1 MAHDAELNAQ
11 IDPMGMAVVLRARD
25 IRNDDLA
32 AIAEV
37 WAEKRDLVIEHLD
50 RLAAAVERRG
60 AAWDTAVDDAECS
73 WQMDEAHVRLDE
85 TQALQLAGELRDA
98 AGQTLA
104 ARARAAQ
111 PPVHLYLPS
120 QQDRSAA

>member
-1 MAHDAELNAQ
+1 
-11 IDPMGMAVVLRARD
+11 
-25 IRNDDLA
+25 
-32 AIAEV
+32 
-37 WAEKRDLVIEHLD
+37 
-50 RLAAAVERRG
+50 
-60 AAWDTAVDDAECS
+60 
-73 WQMDEAHVRLDE
+73 MDEAHVRLDE

-111 PPVHLYLPS
+111 PGIHLYLPS